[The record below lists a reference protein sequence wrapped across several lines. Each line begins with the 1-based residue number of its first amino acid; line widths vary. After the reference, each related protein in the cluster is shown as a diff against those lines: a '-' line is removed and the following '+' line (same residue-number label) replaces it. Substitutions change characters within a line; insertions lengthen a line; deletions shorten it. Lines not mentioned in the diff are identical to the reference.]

1 MGQRERSA
9 CWAGGA
15 PMTSIPVP
23 WRGFVP
29 GTHALV
35 IGVSDYPFADG
46 PHPSALGASCGL
58 RNLTTAARSASDVA
72 AWLLNEYCNPDAP
85 LASLRVLLSPSQ
97 GESIHPDI
105 AARLSGPAHATRAA
119 VEAELA
125 QFRSDCRHNPRNVA
139 FVYIAGHGIQL
150 NKRGAVVLLHDFG
163 DPAHLNELQG
173 AIDVVGCH
181 AGMDENGIAQTQVW
195 FCDACRQQPAMA
207 RWFERLEGALTL
219 SEGIGQ
225 VSASPLFLASSSR
238 QNAFAEINGTSIFS
252 QALLWA
258 LRGGGAAGPDNNCD
272 KWHVGTA
279 QLIRVLPPKVMS
291 ILADHAEDQH
301 VDVAGRVLEVVAQRF
316 TRPPLVDIVVNL
328 RPEDAQPSPTAQ
340 LRFGGTDPPLDV
352 PMAWPLRYQGP
363 AGLYLLNVEVQ
374 PPLAR
379 GATKILNAAPP
390 AYTDVV
396 EVS

>member
-1 MGQRERSA
+1 
-9 CWAGGA
+9 
-15 PMTSIPVP
+15 MTSIPVSRP
-23 WRGFVP
+23 DAVP

-46 PHPSALGASCGL
+46 PNASTLGESFGL
-58 RNLTTAARSASDVA
+58 QNLTTAARSASDVA

-85 LASLRVLLSPSQ
+85 LASLRILLSPAQ

-105 AARLSGPAHATRAA
+105 AAHLNGPAMATRAG
-119 VEAELA
+119 VEAELG
-125 QFRSDCRHNPRNVA
+125 QFRTDCRNNRQNVA

-150 NKRGAVVLLHDFG
+150 NKRGAVVLLYDFG
-163 DPAHLNELQG
+163 DPAHVNELHG

-195 FCDACRQQPAMA
+195 FCDACRQPPAIA
-207 RWFERLEGALTL
+207 RRFERLEGALTL

-238 QNAFAEINGTSIFS
+238 ENAFAEIDGTSIFS

-258 LRGGGAAGPDNNCD
+258 LRGGGVAGPDENCGQ
-272 KWHVGTA
+272 WHVGTSK
-279 QLIRVLPPKVMS
+279 LIRVLPPKVRS

-301 VDVAGRVLEVVAQRF
+301 VDVAGRVLEVVTQRF
-316 TRPPLVDIVVNL
+316 TAPPPVDIVVNL
-328 RPEDAQPSPTAQ
+328 RPEDAQPPPMAL
-340 LRFGGTDPPLDV
+340 LRFNAREPPLDV
-352 PMAWPLRYQGP
+352 PAAWPLRFRGP
-363 AGLYLLNVEVQ
+363 AGLYLLNVMVQ
-374 PPLAR
+374 PPFAHDVM
-379 GATKILNAAPP
+379 KILDAAPP
-390 AYTDVV
+390 AFTDVV